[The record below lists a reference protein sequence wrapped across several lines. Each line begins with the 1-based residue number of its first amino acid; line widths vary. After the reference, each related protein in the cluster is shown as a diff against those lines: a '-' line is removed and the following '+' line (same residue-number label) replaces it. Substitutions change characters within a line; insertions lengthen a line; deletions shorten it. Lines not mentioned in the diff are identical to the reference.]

1 MREMRSNG
9 ASLRLHPVCSS
20 LFFWQ
25 SMFLP
30 DQPIRFEPIFRS
42 SIWGGDRLASQLGKK
57 PPGTGIWAESW
68 EIVDH
73 REGESIV
80 AEGAFAGWSL
90 RQLIE
95 SFPNEIIGLDAPND
109 RFPLLLKYLD
119 CQRVLSVQVHP
130 DDEYGAKMTQPDRG
144 KTEAWYVIDASPDAK
159 LYAGLKKGVDRQ
171 ALASAIENGETESC
185 LHVLSPKPGD
195 CVFIPSG
202 TVHALGEGL
211 LVAEIQQ
218 ASDCTFRLFDW
229 DRVDKD
235 GQPRQ
240 LHIEQA
246 LDVIDFERGPVEFV
260 SSSRSLSQEP
270 RTLVAC
276 DKFTLQEFSQPG
288 TYQLPSMQLAII
300 TVPIGQA
307 VVKAGPNAISLD
319 RGQTVLVPFAC
330 QSTTLEL
337 PPDTTVL
344 VSTLPR
350 TV

>member
-1 MREMRSNG
+1 
-9 ASLRLHPVCSS
+9 
-20 LFFWQ
+20 
-25 SMFLP
+25 MFLP

-42 SIWGGDRLASQLGKK
+42 YIWGGDRLASQLGKK

-80 AEGAFAGWSL
+80 AEGSFAGWSL

-144 KTEAWYVIDASPDAK
+144 KTEAWYVIDAAPDAK

-260 SSSRSLSQEP
+260 SSSRSMSQEP

-288 TYQLPSMQLAII
+288 TYQLPGLQLAII

-307 VVKAGPNAISLD
+307 VVKAGPISISLD

-330 QSTTLEL
+330 QSTILEL
-337 PPDTTVL
+337 PSDTTVL

>member
-1 MREMRSNG
+1 
-9 ASLRLHPVCSS
+9 
-20 LFFWQ
+20 
-25 SMFLP
+25 MFLP

-42 SIWGGDRLASQLGKK
+42 YIWGGDCLASQLGKK
-57 PPGTGIWAESW
+57 PPGKGIWAESW

-80 AEGAFAGWSL
+80 TDGAFAGWTL

-95 SFPNEIIGLDAPND
+95 SFPNEVIGRDTPNE

-130 DDEYGAKMTQPDRG
+130 DDAYGAKMPQPDRG
-144 KTEAWYVIDASPDAK
+144 KTEAWYVIDAEPDAK
-159 LYAGLKKGVDRQ
+159 LYAGLKSGVDRQ
-171 ALASAIENGETESC
+171 SLLAAIEKGETESC
-185 LHVLSPKPGD
+185 LHVLLPKPGD
-195 CVFIPSG
+195 CVFIPAG
-202 TVHALGEGL
+202 TVHALGAGL

-240 LHIEQA
+240 LHIDQA
-246 LDVIDFERGPVEFV
+246 LEVIDFEQDPIEFV
-260 SSSRSLSQEP
+260 TKPQISTADSQ
-270 RTLVAC
+270 TLVDC
-276 DKFTLQEFSQPG
+276 DKFTLKEFACPG
-288 TYQLPSMQLAII
+288 TYRLDSNQLSLI
-300 TVPIGQA
+300 TVPKGNTVLRTSA
-307 VVKAGPNAISLD
+307 NEFLLE

-330 QSTTLEL
+330 QSATFEVS
-337 PPDTTVL
+337 DGTTVL

-350 TV
+350 AS

>member
-1 MREMRSNG
+1 
-9 ASLRLHPVCSS
+9 
-20 LFFWQ
+20 
-25 SMFLP
+25 MFLP

-42 SIWGGDRLASQLGKK
+42 YIWGGDRLASQLGKK
-57 PPGTGIWAESW
+57 PPGSGIWAESW

-80 AEGAFAGWSL
+80 AEGAFAGWTL

-95 SFPNEIIGLDAPND
+95 SFPNEVIGRDTPNE

-130 DDEYGAKMTQPDRG
+130 DDAYGAKMPQPDRG
-144 KTEAWYVIDASPDAK
+144 KTEAWYVIDAEPEAK
-159 LYAGLKKGVDRQ
+159 LFAGLKSGVDRQ
-171 ALASAIENGETESC
+171 ALLTAIERGETENC
-185 LHVLSPKPGD
+185 LHVLSPKTGD
-195 CVFIPSG
+195 CIFIPAG
-202 TVHALGEGL
+202 TVHALGAGL

-240 LHIEQA
+240 LHIDQA
-246 LDVIDFERGPVEFV
+246 LEVIDFERGPVEFV
-260 SSSRSLSQEP
+260 PRP
-270 RTLVAC
+270 HIAFANARTLVEC
-276 DKFTLQEFSQPG
+276 DKFTLQEFVYPG
-288 TYQLPSMQLAII
+288 STRLDDKQLSII
-300 TVPIGQA
+300 TVPRGS
-307 VVKAGPNAISLD
+307 AILKTSSNEFSLE

-330 QSTTLEL
+330 PSATLEVSEG
-337 PPDTTVL
+337 TTVL

-350 TV
+350 TS

>member
-1 MREMRSNG
+1 
-9 ASLRLHPVCSS
+9 
-20 LFFWQ
+20 
-25 SMFLP
+25 MFLP

-42 SIWGGDRLASQLGKK
+42 YIWGGDRLASQLGKK

-95 SFPNEIIGLDAPND
+95 SFPNEIIGRDVPNE

-144 KTEAWYVIDASPDAK
+144 KTEAWYVIDAEPDAK
-159 LYAGLKKGVDRQ
+159 LYAGLKNGVDRES
-171 ALASAIENGETESC
+171 LAAAIANGETESC
-185 LHVLSPKPGD
+185 LHVLSPSAGD
-195 CVFIPSG
+195 CIFIPAG
-202 TVHALGEGL
+202 TVHALGAGL

-246 LDVIDFERGPVEFV
+246 LDVIDYKRGPVEFV
-260 SSSRSLSQEP
+260 SAPKAALQES

-276 DKFTLQEFSQPG
+276 DKFTLQEFGHPG
-288 TYQLPSMQLAII
+288 TYPLPSMQLAII
-300 TVPIGQA
+300 TVPIGRA
-307 VVKAGPNAISLD
+307 VLMAGENAIPLD
-319 RGQTVLVPFAC
+319 RGQTILVPFAC
-330 QSTTLEL
+330 RSISLEL
-337 PPDTTVL
+337 PAGTTVL

-350 TV
+350 NL

>member
-1 MREMRSNG
+1 
-9 ASLRLHPVCSS
+9 
-20 LFFWQ
+20 
-25 SMFLP
+25 MFLP

-42 SIWGGDRLASQLGKK
+42 YIWGGDRLASQLGKK
-57 PPGTGIWAESW
+57 PPGSGIWAESW

-80 AEGAFAGWSL
+80 TDGALAGWTL

-95 SFPNEIIGLDAPND
+95 SFPNEVIGRDTPNE

-130 DDEYGAKMTQPDRG
+130 DDEYGAKMPQPDRG
-144 KTEAWYVIDASPDAK
+144 KTEAWYVIDAEPDAK
-159 LYAGLKKGVDRQ
+159 LYAGLKSGVDRQ
-171 ALASAIENGETESC
+171 SLLAAIEKGETESC

-195 CVFIPSG
+195 CIFIPAG
-202 TVHALGEGL
+202 TVHALGAGL

-240 LHIEQA
+240 LHIDQA
-246 LDVIDFERGPVEFV
+246 LEVIDFERGPIEFV
-260 SSSRSLSQEP
+260 TRSQITSANPQ
-270 RTLVAC
+270 TLVDC
-276 DKFTLQEFSQPG
+276 DKFTLKEFACPG
-288 TYQLPSMQLAII
+288 TYRLDGKQLAII
-300 TVPIGQA
+300 TVPKGNI
-307 VVKAGPNAISLD
+307 VLNTNSNEISLE

-330 QSTTLEL
+330 QSATFEVS
-337 PPDTTVL
+337 DGTTVL

-350 TV
+350 ES

>member
-1 MREMRSNG
+1 
-9 ASLRLHPVCSS
+9 
-20 LFFWQ
+20 
-25 SMFLP
+25 MFLP

-42 SIWGGDRLASQLGKK
+42 YIWGGDRLASQLGKK

-95 SFPNEIIGLDAPND
+95 SFPNEIIGRDTPNE

-130 DDEYGAKMTQPDRG
+130 DDEYGAKMPQPDRG
-144 KTEAWYVIDASPDAK
+144 KTEAWYVIDAEPDSK
-159 LYAGLKKGVDRQ
+159 LYAGLKLGVSRQ
-171 ALASAIENGETESC
+171 TLAAAIANGETESC
-185 LHVLSPKPGD
+185 LHVLSPKAGD
-195 CVFIPSG
+195 CIFIPAG

-240 LHIEQA
+240 LHIDQA
-246 LDVIDFERGPVEFV
+246 LEVIDYDRGPIEFV
-260 SSSRSLSQEP
+260 SAPTDTLSNGP
-270 RTLVAC
+270 RVLVAC
-276 DKFTLQEFSQPG
+276 DKFTLQEFSRPG
-288 TYQLPSMQLAII
+288 TYSLPSEQLAII
-300 TVPIGQA
+300 TVPVGQA
-307 VVKAGPNAISLD
+307 VVKTGVSALSLI
-319 RGQTVLVPFAC
+319 RGQTVLLPFAC
-330 QSTTLEL
+330 QATTLEL
-337 PPDTTVL
+337 AHDTTVL

-350 TV
+350 SV

>member
-1 MREMRSNG
+1 
-9 ASLRLHPVCSS
+9 
-20 LFFWQ
+20 
-25 SMFLP
+25 MFLP

-42 SIWGGDRLASQLGKK
+42 YIWGGDRLASQLGKK
-57 PPGTGIWAESW
+57 PPGSGIWAESW

-80 AEGAFAGWSL
+80 AEGAFAGWTL

-95 SFPNEIIGLDAPND
+95 SFPNEVIGRDTPNE

-130 DDEYGAKMTQPDRG
+130 DDAYGAKMPQPDRG
-144 KTEAWYVIDASPDAK
+144 KTEAWYVIDAEPEAK
-159 LYAGLKKGVDRQ
+159 LFAGLKSGVDRQ
-171 ALASAIENGETESC
+171 SLLAAIEKGETENC
-185 LHVLSPKPGD
+185 LHVLSPKTGD
-195 CVFIPSG
+195 CIFIPAG
-202 TVHALGEGL
+202 TVHALGAGL

-240 LHIEQA
+240 LHIDQA
-246 LDVIDFERGPVEFV
+246 LEVIDFERGPVEFV
-260 SSSRSLSQEP
+260 PRSP
-270 RTLVAC
+270 IAFANARTLVEC
-276 DKFTLQEFSQPG
+276 DKFTLQEFVDPG
-288 TYQLPSMQLAII
+288 STRLDDKQLSII
-300 TVPIGQA
+300 TVPKGS
-307 VVKAGPNAISLD
+307 AILKTCSNEFSLE

-330 QSTTLEL
+330 SSATLEVSEG
-337 PPDTTVL
+337 TTVL

-350 TV
+350 TS